1 MPAGASG
8 NDLVFDGSCAQQG
21 LGWVEA
27 GRGGVPDAPHTTQHR
42 RPCGDALLGQ
52 AVMHVGGCQQAEAG
66 GMLLGGLPGKKT
78 WRWAQGLL
86 IQTATGR
93 VGG

>member
-1 MPAGASG
+1 MKQAGG
-8 NDLVFDGSCAQQG
+8 TF
-21 LGWVEA
+21 
-27 GRGGVPDAPHTTQHR
+27 RMRPYTTEHR